1 MRRSKSRSSSRKIY
15 HRNPKLCCP
24 PPRAICR
31 SFQVPPLRQSHTGAW
46 RISKAL
52 CISPDSIAG
61 LIPTVQGITGL
72 LDFDACGVFAST
84 DVTSPRCSCCGTSGL
99 SPQQRGAALKIK
111 TSHQQGSGLLWA
123 AGISAGSLGW
133 IFITKADKYL
143 ALLRGC
149 VGSQALWLSP
159 FSDHS

>member
-15 HRNPKLCCP
+15 HRNSKHCCL

-72 LDFDACGVFAST
+72 LHFDACGVFAST
-84 DVTSPRCSCCGTSGL
+84 DVTSPRCSCCGTSGPGTPAEGS
-99 SPQQRGAALKIK
+99 SPENKDK
-111 TSHQQGSGLLWA
+111 PP
-123 AGISAGSLGW
+123 AGIRVTLGSW
-133 IFITKADKYL
+133 NF
-143 ALLRGC
+143 C
-149 VGSQALWLSP
+149 WVVGMDFHNKGRQISSFAQGLCGQPGPLVISLQ
-159 FSDHS
+159 